1 MNVAAYTL
9 RRLLLLGPTL
19 LGVSLLTFAL
29 SRVVPGDPA
38 RLAAGAQ
45 ATPEMYEQIRREF
58 GLDQSLPAQY
68 WTYLTGL
75 FQGDWGRSILSRRA
89 VLDDLQAYWPATL
102 ELVLVAM
109 TIATLVGVP
118 LGIVSAVRADR
129 PVDQASRLVSLLGVS
144 VPAFW
149 LAVLL
154 QLFFGLRLGW
164 LPVSGRL
171 GALTDAPPHLTG
183 LYLID
188 SAIAGQWA
196 TFGDAARQLLLPAL
210 TLSFPALAT
219 IARFTRASL
228 LETLGQDYVR
238 TARAKGV
245 AERRVVLRHALR
257 NALIPTITMIGL
269 SFGWSMGGSVLV
281 ETVYD
286 WPGIGLYAT
295 KSALTLDFSPIMGI
309 ALLYGFVFSLI
320 NIGVDLTYGLLDPRI
335 ARGGS

>member
-1 MNVAAYTL
+1 MSLARYGL
-9 RRLLLLGPTL
+9 RRLLLLIPTL

-29 SRVVPGDPA
+29 SRLVPGDPA

-58 GLDQSLPAQY
+58 GLDQPLPAQY
-68 WTYLTGL
+68 WTYVTGL
-75 FQGDWGRSILSRRA
+75 LQGDWGRSILSRRPVA
-89 VLDDLQAYWPATL
+89 EDLATYWPATL

-109 TIATLVGVP
+109 TIAVAIGVP
-118 LGIVSAVRADR
+118 LGVLAAVRSDR
-129 PVDQASRLVSLLGVS
+129 PADQVSRLVALLGVS

-171 GALTDAPPHLTG
+171 PALTDPPSHLTG
-183 LYLID
+183 LYLVD
-188 SAIAGQWA
+188 SLVTGHWDTAGA
-196 TFGDAARQLLLPAL
+196 AARQILLPAL

-219 IARFTRASL
+219 IMRFTRASL

-238 TARAKGV
+238 TARAKGLV
-245 AERRVVLRHALR
+245 ERGVVLRHALR
-257 NALIPTITMIGL
+257 NALIPTLTMIGL
-269 SFGWSMGGSVLV
+269 SFVWSMGGSVLV
-281 ETVYD
+281 ETVFD

-295 KSALTLDFSPIMGI
+295 KSALTLDFMPIMGI
-309 ALLYGFVFSLI
+309 ALLYGVVFSLV
-320 NIGVDLTYGLLDPRI
+320 NIAVDLSYGLLDPRI
-335 ARGGS
+335 SRA